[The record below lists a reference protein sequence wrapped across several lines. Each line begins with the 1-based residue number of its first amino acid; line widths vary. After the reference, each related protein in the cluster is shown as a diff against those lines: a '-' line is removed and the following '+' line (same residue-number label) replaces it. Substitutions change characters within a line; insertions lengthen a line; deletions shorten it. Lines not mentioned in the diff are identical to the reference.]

1 MMLNYH
7 NNTGRV
13 NIFIWQSFHY
23 SQVSEEVTQKCSLKE
38 VFLNFLQNLEGN
50 TCCEKHLFLQACNFI
65 KKRLQHRCFPVNSK
79 LFLEQLWW
87 LLLCFE
93 ASMKKSQSHLETEF
107 KFEKR
112 RGILSFRTLRTNT
125 CGALNYSQESS
136 KIIEDT
142 FHLND

>member
-65 KKRLQHRCFPVNSK
+65 K
-79 LFLEQLWW
+79 
-87 LLLCFE
+87 
-93 ASMKKSQSHLETEF
+93 ETPTQVFSRE
-107 KFEKR
+107 R
-112 RGILSFRTLRTNT
+112 
-125 CGALNYSQESS
+125 
-136 KIIEDT
+136 
-142 FHLND
+142 